1 TPNTDPSSS
10 IALGG
15 SGGSP
20 RRPAL
25 NDGLCIAGRHQQDPD
40 ATASFRL
47 LRLSFVSIK
56 IPALTLIRN
65 TP

>member
-1 TPNTDPSSS
+1 M
-10 IALGG
+10 ALGG

-25 NDGLCIAGRHQQDPD
+25 NDSLWIAEPHDQDPD
-40 ATASFRL
+40 AAVSFRL
-47 LRLSFVSIK
+47 LRFSLVSIK
-56 IPALTLIRN
+56 ISALTLIRN